1 MTNSPLRPDAAQQ
14 RHLALRPHDCWQW
27 DEEQIRDWQLK
38 QLNDQLAAI
47 LPSNKFYQHKF
58 GNEALRLSS
67 LDELSSLPTTG
78 KQELVASAAEA
89 DEGISLHHS
98 YPSGAY
104 SRLHRTSG
112 TTGKPLPILDTE
124 LDWRCW
130 SSTWQHVLEAAEIGV
145 EDRVFLAF
153 SFGPFIGF
161 WSAHQACVDRGAMV
175 IPGGGL
181 STLARLEFMRSSGA
195 TILCCTPSYAL
206 HMAEVAEREN
216 FDIAGLPVKRLIVAG
231 ESGGS
236 VPEVRSRMESLW
248 QAEVVDHSGAT
259 EIGPWGF
266 GFPDRP
272 GLHVIETSFI
282 AELLPVETDQADAV
296 PAGSGSGSF
305 RELVITSLC
314 RYGAPVIRYKTG
326 DVVIAERPASGA
338 CRFMWMPQ
346 GVVGRSDNMVT
357 VRGVN
362 VFPSSIDA
370 VVREFDGIA
379 EYQVQ
384 VTRSAALDQLAI
396 SIESDEATQ
405 AELEKRLQMR
415 LGLRIPVSLAAPDSL
430 PRSELKSRRWQDLR
444 Q

>member
-1 MTNSPLRPDAAQQ
+1 MTHKLLRPDATQQ
-14 RHLALRPHDCWQW
+14 RHLELGPSDCWQW
-27 DEEQIRDWQLK
+27 NEEQIRDWQLE
-38 QLNDQLAAI
+38 QLNGQLAAI
-47 LPSNKFYQHKF
+47 LPSNKFYQQKF
-58 GNEALRLSS
+58 GSDSLQLSS
-67 LDELSSLPTTG
+67 LDDLSNLPTTS
-78 KQELVASAAEA
+78 KQELVASASEA
-89 DEGISLHHS
+89 NDGISSHHS
-98 YPSGAY
+98 YPSQEY

-130 SSTWQHVLEAAEIGV
+130 SSTWQHVLEAAEIGA

-236 VPEVRSRMESLW
+236 VPQVRSRMESLW
-248 QAEVVDHSGAT
+248 QAKVVDHSGAT

-266 GFPDRP
+266 GWPNRP

-282 AELLPVETDQADAV
+282 AELLPVETDHAIHVD
-296 PAGSGSGSF
+296 SGSDAF

-314 RYGAPVIRYKTG
+314 RYGAPVIRYRTG
-326 DVVIAERPASGA
+326 DVVIAERPTSGH
-338 CRFMWMPQ
+338 CRFLWMPQ

-396 SIESDEATQ
+396 SIEADEATQ

-415 LGLRIPVSLAAPDSL
+415 LGLRIPVSLATPDSL

-444 Q
+444 K

>member
-1 MTNSPLRPDAAQQ
+1 MTHTPLRPDATQQ
-14 RHLALRPHDCWQW
+14 RHLALRPSDCWQW
-27 DEEQIRDWQLK
+27 SEDQIRDWQLK
-38 QLNDQLAAI
+38 QLNGQLAAI
-47 LPSNKFYQHKF
+47 LPSNKFYQQKF
-58 GNEALRLSS
+58 GSDFLQLSS
-67 LDELSSLPTTG
+67 LDDLSNLPMTS

-89 DEGISLHHS
+89 KDGISSHHS
-98 YPSGAY
+98 YPSQEY

-181 STLARLEFMRSSGA
+181 STLARLEFMRSSKA
-195 TILCCTPSYAL
+195 TLLCCTPSYAL

-216 FDIAGLPVKRLIVAG
+216 FDIAALPVKRLIVAG

-248 QAEVVDHSGAT
+248 QAKVVDHSGAT

-266 GFPDRP
+266 GWPARP

-282 AELLPVETDQADAV
+282 AELLPVETDHTALADSSSA
-296 PAGSGSGSF
+296 AF

-314 RYGAPVIRYKTG
+314 RYGAPVIRYRTG
-326 DVVIAERPASGA
+326 DVVIAERPTSGP
-338 CRFMWMPQ
+338 CRFLWMPQ

-370 VVREFDGIA
+370 VVREFNSIA

-396 SIESDEATQ
+396 SIEADESTQ
-405 AELEKRLQMR
+405 LELEKRLQMR
-415 LGLRIPVSLAAPDSL
+415 LGLRITVSLAAPDSL
-430 PRSELKSRRWQDLR
+430 PRSELKSRRWHDLR
-444 Q
+444 N

>member
-1 MTNSPLRPDAAQQ
+1 MTHTPLRPDATQQ
-14 RHLALRPHDCWQW
+14 RHLELGPSDCWQW
-27 DEEQIRDWQLK
+27 SEEQLRDWQLK
-38 QLNDQLAAI
+38 QLNGQLAAI
-47 LPSNKFYQHKF
+47 LPSNQFYQQKF
-58 GNEALRLSS
+58 GSDSLQLSRL
-67 LDELSSLPTTG
+67 DDLSNLPTTT
-78 KQELVASAAEA
+78 KQELVASASEA
-89 DEGISLHHS
+89 ADGISLHHS
-98 YPSGAY
+98 YPSHEY

-112 TTGKPLPILDTE
+112 TTGKPLPILDTV

-130 SSTWQHVLEAAEIGV
+130 SSTWQHVLEAAEIDSD
-145 EDRVFLAF
+145 DRVFLAF

-181 STLARLEFMRSSGA
+181 STLTRLEFMRSSGA

-248 QAEVVDHSGAT
+248 QAKVVDHSGAT

-266 GFPDRP
+266 GWPDRP
-272 GLHVIETSFI
+272 GLHVIETSFV
-282 AELLPVETDQADAV
+282 AELLPVETDQAD
-296 PAGSGSGSF
+296 SGSDSF

-326 DVVIAERPASGA
+326 DVVVAERPTSGP
-338 CRFMWMPQ
+338 CRFLWMPQ

-396 SIESDEATQ
+396 SIEADEATQ

-444 Q
+444 N